1 MKGEWAYFNGLLSK
15 GQCEQIIKDGLT
27 IPSNDATI
35 GVTDGK
41 TDNSHRRSKVRFL
54 LRSDKRFEWIFDMLW
69 KSAMS
74 ANNDF
79 FGFHLSKLD
88 YVQMAEYESSYKGEY
103 KEHHDVFWLNGDQVY
118 HRKLSCILQLSDP
131 ATYDGGD
138 LVITEATQPLDKEC
152 KSQGSL
158 IFFPSM
164 LRHKA
169 EPVTRG
175 TRYSLAA
182 WFDGPKWR

>member
-1 MKGEWAYFNGLLSK
+1 
-15 GQCEQIIKDGLT
+15 
-27 IPSNDATI
+27 
-35 GVTDGK
+35 
-41 TDNSHRRSKVRFL
+41 
-54 LRSDKRFEWIFDMLW
+54 
-69 KSAMS
+69 
-74 ANNDF
+74 
-79 FGFHLSKLD
+79 
-88 YVQMAEYESSYKGEY
+88 MAEYESSYKGEY